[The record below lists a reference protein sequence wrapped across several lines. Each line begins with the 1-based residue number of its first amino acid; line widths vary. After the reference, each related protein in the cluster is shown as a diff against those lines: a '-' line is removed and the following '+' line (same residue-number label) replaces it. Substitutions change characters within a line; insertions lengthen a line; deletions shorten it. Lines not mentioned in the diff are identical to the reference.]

1 MTMQKLRQKPPL
13 QSFFSPKSVAV
24 IGASSQKG
32 KFGNQVLI
40 NLKNIG
46 YKGNVYP
53 VNRNAKND
61 ILNLTTYK
69 SIRELP
75 EVPELAVI
83 VLQPDVALKTV
94 YECYDFGIKN
104 IMLESSFIS
113 EQVEKELRVKS
124 CQMGFRIMGSNS
136 IGLINF
142 TDNFSTSLIPVRCNY
157 VNKNNKV
164 GYLAQSGGLAG
175 ACGWWSPHA
184 NVGFS
189 KVIHLGKSCDV
200 NEAEVIEYLTDDP
213 NTEVITLY
221 LHRITDRIINIVR
234 ECSRR
239 TPILFLKTIDTAK
252 LHALEEAG
260 ALPVFTY
267 QDLFEISK
275 AFILAPPFKGKRI
288 GLIGPSS
295 GALSLITCN
304 LKTHGFELA
313 QELEEKTINRLRD
326 EVLHPQSRI
335 YNPVD
340 YWPPTRFDGEEVGRK
355 HRVAAE
361 TLLSDKNIDAL
372 IIVLELFKEIEF
384 DVVKE
389 FSHLQAKFPDKPII
403 AACVQVEPSV
413 LNRVLEGLVQI
424 DMLHY
429 NYEIEKSVQALNYLK
444 RYYTQSLNF

>member
-1 MTMQKLRQKPPL
+1 MQKLKQKPPL
-13 QSFFSPKSVAV
+13 RSFFSPKSVTV
-24 IGASSQKG
+24 VGASTQRG

-46 YKGNVYP
+46 YKGKVYP
-53 VNRNAKND
+53 INVNAREP
-61 ILNLTTYK
+61 IHGFQTYK
-69 SIRELP
+69 SLQELP

-83 VLQPDVALKTV
+83 VLPPSAALKMV

-113 EQVEKELRVKS
+113 EQIEQELRVKS

-142 TDNFSTSLIPVRCNY
+142 TDNFSTSIIPVRCKY
-157 VNKNNKV
+157 VEKNNKV
-164 GYLAQSGGLAG
+164 GYVAQSGGLAG

-200 NEAEVIEYLTDDP
+200 NEAEVIEYLTEDP
-213 NTEVITLY
+213 DTEVITLY
-221 LHRITDRIINIVR
+221 LYRITDRIIKTVA
-234 ECSRR
+234 ECSKKI
-239 TPILFLKTIDTAK
+239 PILFLKSINSAK

-275 AFILAPPFKGKRI
+275 AFVLAPKFTGKRI

-304 LKTHGFELA
+304 LRNYGFELA
-313 QELEEKTINRLRD
+313 KELEEKTKKRLRE
-326 EVLHPQSRI
+326 EVLHPESKI

-340 YWPPTRFDGEEVGRK
+340 YWPPTRFDGDEVGRK
-355 HRVAAE
+355 HRIAAE
-361 TLLSDKNIDAL
+361 ALLADKNIDAL

-389 FSHLQAKFPDKPII
+389 FSHLQEKFPDKPII

-413 LNRVLEGLVQI
+413 LRRVLNGLAEI

-429 NYEIEKSVQALNYLK
+429 NYEIEKSVMALDYLK
-444 RYYTQSLNF
+444 RYYLQALEP